1 MIKQLVRTCDMCHH
15 EIPEGKYFQRNRER
29 TGLEV
34 LMVLME
40 NQGREL
46 QLIELPDGSIAMDTC
61 RSCYSR
67 MGFTHSHEL
76 N

>member
-1 MIKQLVRTCDMCHH
+1 MIKNLVRTCDLCHRS
-15 EIPEGKYFQRNRER
+15 IPAGQYLQRNSER
-29 TGLEV
+29 TGADV
-34 LMVLME
+34 LTVLME

-61 RSCYSR
+61 RECYSR
-67 MGFTHSHEL
+67 MGFTFSHEL

>member
-1 MIKQLVRTCDMCHH
+1 MIKNLLRTCDMCHR
-15 EIPEGKYFQRNRER
+15 EIPAGQYLQRNSER
-29 TGLEV
+29 TSMDV
-34 LMVLME
+34 LMVLVE

-61 RSCYSR
+61 RECYSR
-67 MGFTHSHEL
+67 MGFTYSHEL

>member
-1 MIKQLVRTCDMCHH
+1 MIKNLVRTCDMCHH

-46 QLIELPDGSIAMDTC
+46 QLIEMPDGSISIDTC
-61 RSCYSR
+61 LDCYSR
-67 MGFTHSHEL
+67 MGCNYSQAL

>member
-1 MIKQLVRTCDMCHH
+1 MIKNLVRTCDLCHR
-15 EIPEGKYFQRNRER
+15 EIPVGQYLQRNSER
-29 TGLEV
+29 TGLDV
-34 LMVLME
+34 MMVLME

-61 RSCYSR
+61 RECYSR
-67 MGFTHSHEL
+67 MGFIHSNAL